1 MTFCQYRFTWWPV
14 HPVGYTLIPFYS
26 TRTAIVSVFLTWM
39 AKVIVLRI
47 GGISLYRRGMPLMIG
62 CIVGYTFGLTVSV
75 VVDLIWFPGQG
86 HNLFWGD

>member
-1 MTFCQYRFTWWPV
+1 
-14 HPVGYTLIPFYS
+14 
-26 TRTAIVSVFLTWM
+26 M

-62 CIVGYTFGLTVSV
+62 CIVGYTFGLTASM